1 MKSLPAVVRMPDAL
15 RNEVVLHEEH
25 GTNLAAQY
33 TVNVGDIEAAWQAA
47 EYTRKATFAVH
58 RHTGN
63 PLETRGLVASYQA
76 GRGELSVWGPTKV
89 PHFNRAILASMLD
102 MPEHKIHFIEPDVGG
117 GFGIRGEFYPEDF
130 LVPFAAIKVGQPVK
144 WIEDRREHLQAS
156 NHSREV
162 HCDMEIAAR
171 RDGTLLGMRAHVY
184 GDMGA
189 YIRTHGGLV
198 PASTAAVLTGPY
210 RIPAYQA
217 TVSCV
222 LTNKM
227 GMGTFVPLAGMSP
240 VSCASACWTWW
251 PPTCSWIR
259 SPCVS
264 KTSCSPKTC
273 LIPQARRVLVCRLW
287 CLTVATIRWPCNAPW
302 TRSTTTR

>member
-1 MKSLPAVVRMPDAL
+1 
-15 RNEVVLHEEH
+15 
-25 GTNLAAQY
+25 
-33 TVNVGDIEAAWQAA
+33 
-47 EYTRKATFAVH
+47 
-58 RHTGN
+58 
-63 PLETRGLVASYQA
+63 
-76 GRGELSVWGPTKV
+76 V
-89 PHFNRAILASMLD
+89 PHFNRAILASLLD
-102 MPEHKIHFIEPDVGG
+102 MPEHQIHFIEPDVGG

-162 HCDMEIAAR
+162 HCDLEIAAR

-210 RIPAYQA
+210 RVPAYQG

-227 GMGTFVPLAGMSP
+227 GMGTFRAPGRYESCFMRERLLDMVAADLHMDP
-240 VSCASACWTWW
+240 V
-251 PPTCSWIR
+251 
-259 SPCVS
+259 CVS
-264 KTSCSPKTC
+264 KLVQPGMP
-273 LIPQARRVLVCRLW
+273 IP
-287 CLTVATIRWPCNAPW
+287 
-302 TRSTTTR
+302 